1 MRGRRGGA
9 SVAANPVLIG
19 AATVLVVVVAV
30 FLAYNANNGLP
41 FIPTYQLTAEVP
53 SAANLVEGNDVRIG
67 GARVGVVDQ
76 ITPKL
81 HKGGRVTA
89 LLRMKL
95 ETRIRPLSK
104 DTTVLIR
111 PRSALGLKYIQ
122 LTPGDKAQAGTL
134 EDGATIPVANA
145 TPQPV
150 EIDEVFNTFD
160 ARTRKFSRENLRTFS
175 EILAGRGKDLN
186 LAIHDLAPLLANLEP
201 VARNLSDPKT
211 NLRGFVRSLSRT
223 TALLAPVAE
232 TQADLFGNLATTF
245 GALAQVKTDLQAS
258 ISEGPPTLEAA
269 VRAFRIQ
276 RPFLA
281 NSAALFRDLAPGARA
296 LGRYAPTIQAAL
308 VAGTDTLPRT
318 VPLSRELARTLTSL
332 RGLADDPQ
340 ARLGIDDTTRFAKT
354 LDPPLTY
361 LAPAQI
367 TCNYVTLFFRNASDL
382 LSVGGP
388 RGTWQRF
395 SVLPTPPTPPSTNG
409 EGGPS
414 TAPANGPALTVPA
427 FVGVPQGNVNHLHAN
442 FYPNTASP
450 GQPRECEAGNE
461 SYDVGKV
468 VIGHDPGTQ
477 AATTEKTTR
486 DADAARRAQ
495 KVGG

>member
-1 MRGRRGGA
+1 
-9 SVAANPVLIG
+9 VAANPVLIG
-19 AATVLVVVVAV
+19 AATVLVVIVAV

-41 FIPTYQLTAEVP
+41 FVPTYQLTAEVP

-81 HKGGRVTA
+81 HRDGKVTA

-95 ETRIRPLSK
+95 ETTVRPLAK

-111 PRSALGLKYIQ
+111 TRSALGLKYVQ
-122 LTPGDKAQAGTL
+122 LTPGNKAEAGTL
-134 EDGATIPVANA
+134 EDGATLPPQNA
-145 TPQPV
+145 TPKPV
-150 EIDEVFNTFD
+150 EIDQVFNTFD
-160 ARTRKFSRENLRTFS
+160 ARTRAYARENLRTFG

-186 LAIHDLAPLLANLEP
+186 LAIYDLAPLLANLEP

-223 TALLAPVAE
+223 ARLLAPVAE
-232 TQADLFGNLATTF
+232 TQAALFGNMATTF
-245 GALAQVKTDLQAS
+245 GALARVQSDLQDS
-258 ISEGPPTLEAA
+258 ISEGPATLEAA
-269 VRAFRIQ
+269 VRSFRVQ
-276 RPFLA
+276 RPFLV
-281 NSAALFRDLAPGARA
+281 NSAALFRDLGPGARA
-296 LGRYAPTIQAAL
+296 LGRYAPTIEAAL
-308 VAGTDTLPRT
+308 VAGTRTLPRT
-318 VPLSRELARTLTSL
+318 VPLSRELGRTFTSI

-340 ARLGIDDTTRFAKT
+340 ARQGIDDATRFVRT
-354 LDPPLTY
+354 LAPPLDY

-367 TCNYVTLFFRNASDL
+367 TCNYVTLFFRNSSDL

-414 TAPANGPALTVPA
+414 SAPADGPP
-427 FVGVPQGNVNHLHAN
+427 VGTADGTGAPQGNVNHLHAN
-442 FYPNTASP
+442 SYPNTASP
-450 GQPRECEAGNE
+450 GQPKECEAGNE
-461 SYDVGKV
+461 SYDVGKTV
-468 VIGHDPGTQ
+468 VGHDAGTQ
-477 AATTEKTTR
+477 RAATEKTTR
-486 DADAARRAQ
+486 DADVARRA
-495 KVGG
+495 KAVGG

>member
-1 MRGRRGGA
+1 
-9 SVAANPVLIG
+9 VAANPVLIG
-19 AATVLVVVVAV
+19 AATVLVIVVAV

-41 FIPTYQLTAEVP
+41 FVPTYQLTAEVP

-81 HKGGRVTA
+81 HEDGSVTA
-89 LLRMKL
+89 LLRMQL

-104 DTTVLIR
+104 DTTVLVR
-111 PRSALGLKYIQ
+111 PRSALGIKYVQ
-122 LTPGDKAQAGTL
+122 LTPGNTAEAGAL
-134 EDGATIPVANA
+134 DDGATIPVANA
-145 TPQPV
+145 TPKPV

-160 ARTRKFSRENLRTFS
+160 ARTRRYSQENLRTFG

-201 VARNLSDPKT
+201 VARNLSDPRT
-211 NLRGFVRSLSRT
+211 NLRGFVRSLART
-223 TALLAPVAE
+223 TELLAPVAE
-232 TQADLFGNLATTF
+232 TQAALFGNMATTF
-245 GALAQVKTDLQAS
+245 GALARVQTDLQDS
-258 ISEGPPTLEAA
+258 ISEGPATLDAA
-269 VRAFRIQ
+269 IRSFRIQ

-281 NSAALFRDLAPGARA
+281 NSAALFRDLGPGAQA
-296 LGRYAPTIQAAL
+296 LGRYAPTIQSAL
-308 VAGTDTLPRT
+308 VAGTSTLPRT
-318 VPLSRELARTLTSL
+318 VPLSRELARTLTSV
-332 RGLADDPQ
+332 RGLANDPQ

-354 LDPPLTY
+354 LDPPLEF

-367 TCNYVTLFFRNASDL
+367 TCNYVTLFFRNISDL

-414 TAPANGPALTVPA
+414 SGPANGPPLTKADGIAVT
-427 FVGVPQGNVNHLHAN
+427 QGNVNHLHAN
-442 FYPNTASP
+442 IYPNTASP
-450 GQPRECEAGNE
+450 GQPHECEAGNE
-461 SYDVGKV
+461 TYDVGKV
-468 VIGHDPGTQ
+468 VVGNDAGTQ

-486 DADAARRAQ
+486 DADAARLAK